1 MAYPN
6 YFPNYPYGY
15 NYPQPTQQM
24 PQSYGVNQ
32 TAQPVQQTGQS
43 GIIWVQG
50 EAGAKSYMVPPGSTV
65 QLWDSEAQVI
75 YVKSADASGM
85 PSMKIIDYK
94 IRDNTAPIGRSGS
107 QERGYATKEDVQM
120 LQKELDQLRMH
131 MEEMMGM
138 EGDRR

>member
-6 YFPNYPYGY
+6 YLPNMYPYGM
-15 NYPQPTQQM
+15 NYGQPGQQM
-24 PQSYGVNQ
+24 PQSYAPAPQ
-32 TAQPVQQTGQS
+32 QPQQPSGSS

-50 EAGAKSYMVPPGSTV
+50 EAGAKSYLVPPSTTV

-94 IRDNTAPIGRSGS
+94 IRDNSAPIGRSGS
-107 QERGYATKEDVQM
+107 QEGRYATKD
-120 LQKELDQLRMH
+120 DISQLRSEIEQIRMH
-131 MEEMMGM
+131 IEDMM

>member
-6 YFPNYPYGY
+6 YYPNMYQYGY
-15 NYPQPTQQM
+15 NYPQQQSQQM
-24 PQSYGVNQ
+24 PQAYGVSQ
-32 TAQPVQQTGQS
+32 APQPVQPSGQS

-94 IRDNTAPIGRSGS
+94 IRDDSAPVGRAGS
-107 QERGYATKEDVQM
+107 QEGRYATKDDIAHLRSEIEQIRMALEDM
-120 LQKELDQLRMH
+120 
-131 MEEMMGM
+131 M
-138 EGDRR
+138 EGERK

>member
-1 MAYPN
+1 MAFSNYYPN
-6 YFPNYPYGY
+6 MYQYGMNYA
-15 NYPQPTQQM
+15 PQGQQM
-24 PQSYGVNQ
+24 PQSYAPSQ
-32 TAQPVQQTGQS
+32 AQPQQPSGPS

-94 IRDNTAPIGRSGS
+94 IRDDSAPVGRAGS
-107 QERGYATKEDVQM
+107 QDGRYATKDDIAHLRSEIEQIRMALEDM
-120 LQKELDQLRMH
+120 
-131 MEEMMGM
+131 M
-138 EGDRR
+138 EGERK